1 LLTYYSPNIYESS
14 TLFCVRDSEDEYAL
28 NSLRVDVYLGPIY
41 MILSIWLLPKL
52 VKVLEMIS
60 MGVLVK

>member
-1 LLTYYSPNIYESS
+1 
-14 TLFCVRDSEDEYAL
+14 VRDSEDEYAL